1 MKQLIS
7 FLFLF
12 IFSLEIYSKDVV
24 YIDETKEKSKKI
36 ALVILN
42 GIGDSKKNR
51 KVQLNFF
58 KEKGMDVYIPNY
70 KQRSSLDESLYK
82 FSVFFDDYEI
92 EKYDEVYFMCY
103 IIGGYVLNR
112 YIELNGKKNIKKIIY
127 DRSPTQERAARI
139 GVDKL
144 PFFTRLKYGQLVF
157 DFSEVKLKSL
167 ENKFDIKIGVII
179 ENQATRL
186 MRYFE
191 KSSYKYG
198 EYSFEVQQIEKNYD
212 DFFHT
217 WLDHDLMYRRFDVI
231 GKEILFFF
239 ENGMFTENAKR
250 TKYDFDPFKKNRL

>member
-1 MKQLIS
+1 
-7 FLFLF
+7 
-12 IFSLEIYSKDVV
+12 
-24 YIDETKEKSKKI
+24 
-36 ALVILN
+36 
-42 GIGDSKKNR
+42 
-51 KVQLNFF
+51 
-58 KEKGMDVYIPNY
+58 MDVYIPNY
-70 KQRSSLDESLYK
+70 KRRSSLDESLYK

-112 YIELNGKKNIKKIIY
+112 YIELYGKKNIKKIIY

-167 ENKFDIKIGVII
+167 ENKFDIKVGVII

-186 MRYFE
+186 MRFFE

-198 EYSFEVQQIEKNYD
+198 EYSFDVQQIEKNYD
-212 DFFHT
+212 DYFHT

-239 ENGMFTENAKR
+239 KNGMFTENAKR
-250 TKYDFDPFKKNRL
+250 TKYDFDPFKKIRL